1 MTKADATSPTLGTG
15 PGEPVSTRSPCY
27 KDTRRLLDT
36 LNFYLP
42 SYEARLGVT
51 TYTLICDNLRVL
63 TDCFDNEPLPTGV
76 VEIIHEHL
84 LTLSRMLAF
93 KLN

>member
-1 MTKADATSPTLGTG
+1 MTKADATSPALATG
-15 PGEPVSTRSPCY
+15 LEEPGSAQSPY
-27 KDTRRLLDT
+27 HEDTRRLLDT

-42 SYEARLGVT
+42 GYEARLGVT
-51 TYTLICDNLRVL
+51 TYTLICGNLRVL
-63 TDCFDNEPLPTGV
+63 TDCFDNELLPTGV

-84 LTLSRMLAF
+84 LMLSRMLAF